1 MERKSVEVP
10 QLTIALF
17 ASHGGSNAQAIIDAC
32 AGGLLDG
39 SVGVVISNNSQSGA
53 MEKAAAAGIPSY
65 HLSSKA
71 YPEEER
77 LDQAILKTL
86 LKHEV
91 NLIALAGYMKKLG
104 PQTLRAFAGRI
115 VNVHPSLLPKFG
127 GHGMYGRRV
136 HEAVLAAGE
145 RETGVTVHLVD
156 EEYDEGPI
164 LAQARVPVLADD
176 TADTLAERV
185 LRREHQFYVETLQRI
200 ASGTIAFPA
209 SR

>member
-1 MERKSVEVP
+1 MPK
-10 QLTIALF
+10 LNIALF

-32 AGGLLDG
+32 AGGVLDG
-39 SVGVVISNNSQSGA
+39 SVAVVISNNSQSGA
-53 MEKAAAAGIPSY
+53 MEKAATAGIPSY

-77 LDQAILKTL
+77 LDQAILETL
-86 LKHEV
+86 LTHEV

-164 LAQARVPVLADD
+164 LAQARVPVLAGD
-176 TADTLAERV
+176 TAETLAERV
-185 LRREHQFYVETLQRI
+185 LQCEHEFYVETLQRI
-200 ASGTIAFPA
+200 ASGNISFPA
-209 SR
+209 LR

>member
-1 MERKSVEVP
+1 MERKSVIVP
-10 QLTIALF
+10 KMNIALF

-32 AGGLLDG
+32 ANGVLDG
-39 SVGVVISNNSQSGA
+39 AVAVVISNNSQSGA

-77 LDQAILKTL
+77 LDQAILETL
-86 LKHEV
+86 LRHEV

-104 PQTLRAFAGRI
+104 PQTLRAFTGRI

-127 GHGMYGRRV
+127 GHGMYGRSV

-156 EEYDEGPI
+156 EEYDEGPV
-164 LAQARVPVLADD
+164 LAQSRVPVLADD
-176 TADTLAERV
+176 TAETLAERV
-185 LRREHQFYVETLQRI
+185 LRREHEFYVETLQRI
-200 ASGTIAFPA
+200 ASGNIAFPA
-209 SR
+209 LR